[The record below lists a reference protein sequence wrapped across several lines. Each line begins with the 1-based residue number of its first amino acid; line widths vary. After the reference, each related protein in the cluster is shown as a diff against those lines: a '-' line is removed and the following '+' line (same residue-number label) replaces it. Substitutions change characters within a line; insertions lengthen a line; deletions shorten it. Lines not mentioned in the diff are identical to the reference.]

1 MTALPCRV
9 QPIPRPI
16 VIDGDGLPV
25 RNSHVIDIAFPCD
38 TTEISLGRVS
48 TIVGPGVA
56 KIIVEG
62 TTVCG
67 VTLC

>member
-1 MTALPCRV
+1 MTALPYRV
-9 QPIPRPI
+9 QLIPRPI

-25 RNSHVIDIAFPCD
+25 RNSHVIDIVFPGD
-38 TTEISLGRVS
+38 TTETSLGRVN

-56 KIIVEG
+56 KIIVG
-62 TTVCG
+62 DTTVRG